1 MTLTTRTMVWMAASL
16 VAAVAQAQTPGK
28 GGEYFTARSGGEM
41 EAQRT
46 AEMLAATQ
54 QRNSEPRFV
63 SRMNRL
69 EERFTVTRQ
78 AQSENVLLAKA
89 DTGVPPPSNY
99 SGGYTSAPAVYT
111 NSAPAVYS
119 NAVAPAPAYSPSYA
133 AGVAP
138 SAIPAMPDARPG
150 ECFALIKVPEKFRT
164 YQKEYELRAASERI
178 ETIPPRYET
187 VTEQYIAQEAF
198 ERLETIPATFKTVT
212 EQVEVAPASVRY
224 VSTEPVYENVS
235 EQVLEQPARTV
246 WKRGNGPIQRIDNS
260 TGEIMCLVEEPAIYK
275 TVSRRVLK
283 APAEAREVP
292 VPAQYTTVTKRVID
306 RPAEVRRVVVPE
318 QVAARTVRK
327 LAEQGGVRRIPI
339 PAQTGS
345 TTVRELVEPARL
357 EWRSVLCETNMT
369 QQNIQR
375 VQEALAREGYNPG
388 PIDGRLNGQTIA
400 ALNQYQRAR
409 SLPEDRYLNMDTVHA
424 LGVM

>member
-1 MTLTTRTMVWMAASL
+1 MVP
-16 VAAVAQAQTPGK
+16 Q
-28 GGEYFTARSGGEM
+28 Y
-41 EAQRT
+41 
-46 AEMLAATQ
+46 Q
-54 QRNSEPRFV
+54 QQY
-63 SRMNRL
+63 L
-69 EERFTVTRQ
+69 
-78 AQSENVLLAKA
+78 
-89 DTGVPPPSNY
+89 
-99 SGGYTSAPAVYT
+99 
-111 NSAPAVYS
+111 
-119 NAVAPAPAYSPSYA
+119 SPSQQTGPREVNKNFDSFDERPNPDPSGHHVYK
-133 AGVAP
+133 AGYR
-138 SAIPAMPDARPG
+138 PADQTN
-150 ECFALIKVPEKFRT
+150 LHK
-164 YQKEYELRAASERI
+164 
-178 ETIPPRYET
+178 T

-198 ERLETIPATFKTVT
+198 ERLETIPATFKNVT

-246 WKRGNGPIQRIDNS
+246 WKRGSGPIQRIDNS

-292 VPAQYTTVTKRVID
+292 VPAQYSTVTRRVID

-318 QVAARTVRK
+318 QVATRTVRK
-327 LAEQGGVRRIPI
+327 LVEPGGVRRIPI

-388 PIDGRLNGQTIA
+388 PIDGRLNGQTLA

-409 SLPEDRYLNMDTVHA
+409 SLPEDRYLNMDTVRA
-424 LGVM
+424 LGIM

>member
-1 MTLTTRTMVWMAASL
+1 MTFTRSTGVWMAASL
-16 VAAVAQAQTPGK
+16 VAGAAQAQTPGK

-54 QRNSEPRFV
+54 QRSAEPRFS

-78 AQSENVLLAKA
+78 TQSENTLLAKA
-89 DTGVPPPSNY
+89 DVGVPPPSSY
-99 SGGYTSAPAVYT
+99 SGGYTTAPAVYT
-111 NSAPAVYS
+111 N
-119 NAVAPAPAYSPSYA
+119 AVAPAAYASVAAPAYTPSYA

-150 ECFALIKVPEKFRT
+150 ECFALIKVPETFRT
-164 YQKEYELRAASERI
+164 YQKEYELRAASERL

-198 ERLETIPATFKTVT
+198 ERLETIPATFKNVT

-246 WKRGNGPIQRIDNS
+246 WKRGSGPIQRIDNS

-292 VPAQYTTVTKRVID
+292 VPAQYSTVTRRVID

-318 QVAARTVRK
+318 QVATRTVRK
-327 LAEQGGVRRIPI
+327 LVEPGGVRRIPI

-388 PIDGRLNGQTIA
+388 PIDGRLNGQTLA

-409 SLPEDRYLNMDTVHA
+409 SLPEDRYLNMDTVRA
-424 LGVM
+424 LGIM